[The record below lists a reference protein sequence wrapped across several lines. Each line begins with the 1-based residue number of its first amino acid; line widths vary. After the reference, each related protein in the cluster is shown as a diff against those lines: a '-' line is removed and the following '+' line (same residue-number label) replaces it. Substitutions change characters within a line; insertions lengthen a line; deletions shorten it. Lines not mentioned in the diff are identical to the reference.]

1 MGSIS
6 IIMPVFN
13 GSKSIVKALESAL
26 RQTIDKEIIVIDDCS
41 TDGTYGIV
49 QIFLSNHA
57 NVRIYRMD
65 CRVGPGLC
73 RNFGLSKVANDYV
86 AFLDA
91 DDIFP
96 ENDSL
101 ERMVSACEANGLDI
115 CGSLRQSRTGLFVR
129 RNGLFRE
136 LFKNDSQVKILDYQ
150 DCQYD
155 YDFTSYVYRTR
166 FLLDQGITFPNLSRY
181 QDVPFFVSAMV
192 AAKRFCVVP
201 VEGYRYTVHKSSK
214 FDETQTMDI
223 LRGMLMV
230 MEIADREGLQI
241 LKTTT
246 IRRLDHEYSGI
257 ISPLVANNEAAQD
270 LCNRIRSYSDFR
282 L

>member
-1 MGSIS
+1 MLTESIS

-49 QIFLSNHA
+49 QKLLPNHA
-57 NVRIYRMD
+57 NICIYRMD

-73 RNFGLSKVANDYV
+73 RNFGLSKVTNAYV

-96 ENDSL
+96 DNDSL
-101 ERMVSACEANGLDI
+101 ERMVSACEANSLDI
-115 CGSLRQSRTGLFVR
+115 CGSLRQSRTGLFMK
-129 RNGLFRE
+129 RNDLFRE
-136 LFKNDSQVKILDYQ
+136 LFKHDSYVKILDYQ
-150 DCQYD
+150 DYQYD

-166 FLLDQGITFPNLSRY
+166 FLLDHGITFPNLSRY
-181 QDVPFFVSAMV
+181 QDVPFFVSAMAV
-192 AAKRFCVVP
+192 AKRFCVVP
-201 VEGYRYTVHKSSK
+201 VEGYRYTVHKRMD
-214 FDETQTMDI
+214 FDETQIMDI

-230 MEIADREGLQI
+230 MEIADREGLQV

-246 IRRLDHEYSGI
+246 IRRLDHEYSCI

-270 LCNRIRSYSDFR
+270 LCNRIRSYSDF
-282 L
+282 